1 MKKGIVLTIAYL
13 LILAVNGT
21 YESVSAAEFPTQPI
35 EVVLPNAP
43 GGGMD
48 FVMQLFKKYAE
59 KDIKQPILV
68 TFKPGGGGT
77 IGNVYAKGFKPDGYS
92 LVSESPSSLLL
103 SYMTRKN
110 VGYDMEDFTPICNLT
125 IIPQV
130 FCVKDD
136 SPYKTM
142 KQFIEAAK
150 TKKMQY
156 ATFGQYSTS
165 HIVIESLG
173 KVAGFQAIH
182 IPHKGAAAAM
192 LAVLGGHADIAGAA
206 TTAFVGPGKLRLLAV
221 ASEKRLERYPDV
233 PTLIELGYP
242 MNGLEYYSIWG
253 PKNISNEI
261 ADKLYAIF
269 NKAYTQNKAEMTK
282 LAAEQDHIISVLN
295 RKDLRAAYQERYE
308 FFKKFLADYKP

>member
-1 MKKGIVLTIAYL
+1 MKKGIVLAIAWL
-13 LILAVNGT
+13 TILAVSATWG
-21 YESVSAAEFPTQPI
+21 SVSAAEFPTRPI

-48 FVMQLFKKYAE
+48 FVMTLFKKYAE
-59 KDIKQPILV
+59 KDIKQPILL

-77 IGNVYAKGFKPDGYS
+77 IGNVYAKALKPDGYS

-110 VGYDMEDFTPICNLT
+110 AGYVMDDFSPICNLT

-130 FCVKDD
+130 YCVKDD

-142 KQFIEAAK
+142 KQWIEAAK

-156 ATFGQYSTS
+156 ATFGQFSTS

-173 KVAGFQAIH
+173 KIAGFQATH
-182 IPHKGAAAAM
+182 IPYKGAAAAM
-192 LAVLGGHADIAGAA
+192 TATLGGHADIAGAA

-233 PTLIELGYP
+233 PTLMELGYP
-242 MNGLEYYSIWG
+242 INGLEYYSIWG
-253 PKNISNEI
+253 PKNVPDEI
-261 ADKLYAIF
+261 ADRLHAIF
-269 NKAYTQNKAEMTK
+269 EKAYTQNKAEMTK
-282 LAAEQDHIISVLN
+282 IAAEQDHVISVLN
-295 RKDLRAAYQERYE
+295 RKELRAAYQERYE
-308 FFKKFLADYKP
+308 FFTKFLADYKL